1 MREYN
6 LFVIKD
12 EYFNFYNNKPEYLYE
27 ILNKLNNFSSNMNY
41 GITLYEQLC
50 NKIDVEILKYYLN
63 NKYGLSNNK
72 VFYLDNVFIELK
84 YSRIVVRSK
93 YNYPRIMKSFN
104 CYNRNI
110 FVCDF
115 KNNDYFFLNSFM
127 RNKVL
132 EKLVINS

>member
-1 MREYN
+1 M
-6 LFVIKD
+6 
-12 EYFNFYNNKPEYLYE
+12 
-27 ILNKLNNFSSNMNY
+27 
-41 GITLYEQLC
+41 
-50 NKIDVEILKYYLN
+50 
-63 NKYGLSNNK
+63 
-72 VFYLDNVFIELK
+72 FYLDNVFIELK

-115 KNNDYFFLNSFM
+115 KNNDYFFLNSFI

-132 EKLVINS
+132 ENLVINS

>member
-50 NKIDVEILKYYLN
+50 NKIDIEILKYYLN

-84 YSRIVVRSK
+84 HSRIVVRSK

-115 KNNDYFFLNSFM
+115 KNNDYFFLNSFI

-132 EKLVINS
+132 ENLVINS

>member
-84 YSRIVVRSK
+84 YSRIIVRSK

-132 EKLVINS
+132 ENLVINS

>member
-50 NKIDVEILKYYLN
+50 NKIDIEILKYYLN
-63 NKYGLSNNK
+63 NKYDLSNNK

-132 EKLVINS
+132 ENLVINS

>member
-63 NKYGLSNNK
+63 NKYGLSNDK

-132 EKLVINS
+132 ENLVINS

>member
-132 EKLVINS
+132 ENLVINS

>member
-50 NKIDVEILKYYLN
+50 NKIDIEILKYYLN

-132 EKLVINS
+132 ENLVINS

>member
-50 NKIDVEILKYYLN
+50 NKIDIEILKYYLN

-115 KNNDYFFLNSFM
+115 KNNDYFFLNSFI

-132 EKLVINS
+132 ENLVINS